1 MKLNFFSFFNEI
13 LQNRLLIIA
22 KLGATFSAIDG
33 ILANL
38 LARYE
43 EESERRG
50 ERERELLFVHSL
62 FEQLRIKV

>member
-1 MKLNFFSFFNEI
+1 MKSKLNFFSFFNEI

-43 EESERRG
+43 EESERR
-50 ERERELLFVHSL
+50 ERERENYCLSIVYSNS
-62 FEQLRIKV
+62 FE

>member
-43 EESERRG
+43 EESERR
-50 ERERELLFVHSL
+50 ERERE
-62 FEQLRIKV
+62 RIIVCP

>member
-1 MKLNFFSFFNEI
+1 MKSKLNFFSFFNEI

-43 EESERRG
+43 EESERR
-50 ERERELLFVHSL
+50 ERERE
-62 FEQLRIKV
+62 RIIVCP